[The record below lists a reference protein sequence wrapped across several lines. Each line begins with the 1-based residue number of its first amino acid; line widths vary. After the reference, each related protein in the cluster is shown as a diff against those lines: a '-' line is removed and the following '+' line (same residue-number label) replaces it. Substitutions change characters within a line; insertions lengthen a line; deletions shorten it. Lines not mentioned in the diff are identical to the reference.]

1 MAVIDFKRAEED
13 AKALANPT
21 AAQKPRVHKPGVAV
35 IPDEYVR
42 PNKTL
47 FLQDLPKDVDE
58 DSLTDIF
65 ERYDGFKEVR
75 HVKVRGVAFAEFEN
89 ENFAITA
96 KEATAG
102 MPIGAEGKPMKVA
115 YQRQ

>member
-1 MAVIDFKRAEED
+1 LKRAEED
-13 AKALANPT
+13 RKALINPT
-21 AAQKPRVHKPGVAV
+21 AAQKPRMPKSGMAV

-47 FLQDLPKDVDE
+47 FLQDLPKDMDE
-58 DSLTDIF
+58 ASLTAIF

-75 HVKVRGVAFAEFEN
+75 YVKVRGVAFAEFES
-89 ENFAITA
+89 ETFAITA

-102 MPIGAEGKPMKVA
+102 APIGAEGKPMKVA